1 MEWRRR
7 CATIAIMTLLR
18 VAVPN
23 KGSLSG
29 AAMQLLTDAGY
40 QLHRNN
46 RELSMLDLAHGVEF
60 FFQRPK
66 DIAVYV
72 GSGALDVGITGRDL
86 LLDSGAA
93 AEEVLPLQFAKS
105 LFRFAAKPGG
115 VSEIAALDG
124 LKVATSYPTLV
135 GKYLV
140 GVGVCADL
148 VKLEGAVENAV
159 ALGLADAVADVVETG
174 TSLRNAGLVAFGEP
188 ILASEAV
195 LVRTEGRKLSPELE
209 TAVEVLVQRLQG
221 VLHAREFVLID
232 YVCRTDVVDHACE
245 LTPGRQSPTL
255 SPLAK
260 EGWVAVR
267 SLVERRGIQRLMDE
281 LMKIGAEAILVTKLE
296 ACRI

>member
-1 MEWRRR
+1 
-7 CATIAIMTLLR
+7 
-18 VAVPN
+18 
-23 KGSLSG
+23 
-29 AAMQLLTDAGY
+29 MQLLADAGY
-40 QLHRNN
+40 PVHRNN
-46 RELSMLDLAHGVEF
+46 RELSMLDLANGVEF

-86 LLDSGAA
+86 LLDSAA
-93 AEEVLPLQFAKS
+93 AAKEILPLGFAKS
-105 LFRFAAKPGG
+105 KFRFAARPGTIQD
-115 VSEIAALDG
+115 VSALDG
-124 LKVATSYPTLV
+124 CRVATSYPTLV

-140 GVGVCADL
+140 GVGVSANL

-188 ILASEAV
+188 VLASEAV
-195 LVRTEGRKLSPELE
+195 LVRTEGRKLGPELE
-209 TAVEVLVQRLQG
+209 TAIEVLVQRLQG

-232 YVCRTDVVDHACE
+232 YVCRTEVVDRACE
-245 LTPGRQSPTL
+245 LTPGRESPTL

-260 EGWVAVR
+260 DGWVAVR

-296 ACRI
+296 ACRV

>member
-1 MEWRRR
+1 
-7 CATIAIMTLLR
+7 
-18 VAVPN
+18 
-23 KGSLSG
+23 LSG

-46 RELSMLDLAHGVEF
+46 RELSMLDPAHGVEF

-72 GSGALDVGITGRDL
+72 GSGSLDVGITGRDL
-86 LLDSGAA
+86 LLDSGVAA
-93 AEEVLPLQFAKS
+93 KEVLPLGFAKS

-115 VSEIAALDG
+115 VSEIVGLDG

-135 GKYLV
+135 EKYLV
-140 GVGVCADL
+140 GVGVRADL

-188 ILASEAV
+188 VLTSEAV
-195 LVRTEGRKLSPELE
+195 LVRAEGKLSPELE

-232 YVCRTDVVDHACE
+232 YVCRTAVVDRACE

>member
-1 MEWRRR
+1 MS
-7 CATIAIMTLLR
+7 LLR

-60 FFQRPK
+60 FFQRAK

-86 LLDSGAA
+86 LQDSGAA
-93 AEEVLPLQFAKS
+93 AREILPLGFAKS
-105 LFRFAAKPGG
+105 KFRFAAKPGG
-115 VSEIAALDG
+115 VSEVAGLDG

-140 GVGVCADL
+140 GQGVGAHL

-174 TSLRNAGLVAFGEP
+174 TSLRNAGLEAFGEP

-195 LVRTEGRKLSPELE
+195 LVRTEEGRKLSPELE

-232 YVCRTDVVDHACE
+232 YVCREEVVDRACE
-245 LTPGRQSPTL
+245 LTPGRESPTL
-255 SPLAK
+255 SRLAK
-260 EGWVAVR
+260 DGWVAVR

-281 LMKIGAEAILVTKLE
+281 LMEIGAEAILVTKLE